1 MAAVLNNS
9 HGVEVHL
16 IPTGAVIQRLLL
28 PDASGQVADVVL
40 GFDTI
45 EPYRDGT
52 SPYFGAVVGRVAN
65 RIANATFELD
75 GQRYELA
82 ANNGPNCLH
91 GGVVG
96 FSRVEWTVQ
105 GQGSDDSG
113 QWLRMIY
120 HSKDMEEVGAGTQS
134 MHECMNTTHCMHT
147 RWRKLADVLSGTAL
161 LAAEHTPLK

>member
-91 GGVVG
+91 GKMHYLRGVCSAA
-96 FSRVEWTVQ
+96 SRAVPDKTSANLRQRVCM
-105 GQGSDDSG
+105 
-113 QWLRMIY
+113 QWVVFM
-120 HSKDMEEVGAGTQS
+120 HS
-134 MHECMNTTHCMHT
+134 CMLCVPAPT
-147 RWRKLADVLSGTAL
+147 SSISL
-161 LAAEHTPLK
+161 LW